1 MTNLIESTLYQ
12 KIREVIPTVCV
23 DLLVTNQQGNYL
35 LAKRLEDPAKGEWY
49 FPGGRIFKWET
60 WKDTALRKGHEELG
74 VKLDIGELISAEN
87 FFDVDH
93 CYHTLNLIVHAKFVY
108 GIIKLDKSHEEY
120 KWMDSIPDNLHPCVK
135 NPLLKFGFK

>member
-1 MTNLIESTLYQ
+1 MTNLIENTLYQ
-12 KIREVIPTVCV
+12 KIRKVIPTVCV

-35 LAKRLEDPAKGEWY
+35 LAKRLEDPAQGLWW

-60 WKDTALRKGHEELG
+60 WKDTALRKRHDELG
-74 VKLDIGELISAEN
+74 GEIDIGELISAEN

-93 CYHTLNLIVHAKFVY
+93 YYHTLNLIVHAKFVC
-108 GIIKLDKSHEEY
+108 GMINLDNSHEEY